1 MEYRQ
6 PAGELLRRSYSEPV
20 GNSDGSRHGLM
31 PFGPERGLERE
42 GRGRERE
49 ERVPEERG
57 PGPESRRGVSPERE
71 PEERT
76 RGESRGR
83 REEGKNHF
91 LARRVH
97 SRTFTSLCLPLKPLP
112 YPRIVRR

>member
-49 ERVPEERG
+49 ERAGGERAGAGEPEGSEPGERAG
-57 PGPESRRGVSPERE
+57 GENQRREPGPE
-71 PEERT
+71 
-76 RGESRGR
+76 RGR
-83 REEGKNHF
+83 
-91 LARRVH
+91 
-97 SRTFTSLCLPLKPLP
+97 
-112 YPRIVRR
+112 